1 MYICIYVY
9 MYICI
14 YVYMYICIYVYMY
27 ICIYVYMYI
36 YKYVYIYIYL
46 FSYIYYVFI
55 CVSICLIYGG
65 ILSNNGHR
73 ISWHLYYLSIYQASQ
88 GHLQHRGYT
97 FH

>member
-1 MYICIYVY
+1 MYICIICIYVY

-14 YVYMYICIYVYMY
+14 YVYMYICIYINMY
-27 ICIYVYMYI
+27 I
-36 YKYVYIYIYL
+36 YIYIYL